1 MNEEVV
7 KRNRFLGE
15 SKYGETQHDWEKR
28 MKLEEFHKK
37 VTGKPLFTEEVIDR
51 IIKKSIKEYNVLYE
65 NSSYKKMFP
74 PLKLI
79 NYLPEGIDV
88 DEFNHI
94 ISYNPEHEDYVSTS
108 VENNPTQDKSFG
120 EDIQVWSVF
129 KRNKINKYDYLDG
142 NVLVYAL
149 KNDRGNKWK
158 FKTKR
163 DRQNIMNQIT
173 LIIDKFNAIHQYG
186 PTVVVPSGGGLNQIM
201 ANIVKER
208 NPKTKIINDVLGKI
222 SAEEVYNDTT
232 KPGTLFRKKYNTR
245 ETFNNARIELEKYIY
260 KMDKKRNGLFS
271 YHFIPNKEM
280 RKVIGQSLKI
290 SEDSGKYSEDIN
302 DKDILIIDDTISQG
316 NSIKYTCDL
325 IKDTFIPNSITV
337 LTLFS

>member
-1 MNEEVV
+1 
-7 KRNRFLGE
+7 
-15 SKYGETQHDWEKR
+15 
-28 MKLEEFHKK
+28 
-37 VTGKPLFTEEVIDR
+37 
-51 IIKKSIKEYNVLYE
+51 
-65 NSSYKKMFP
+65 
-74 PLKLI
+74 
-79 NYLPEGIDV
+79 
-88 DEFNHI
+88 
-94 ISYNPEHEDYVSTS
+94 
-108 VENNPTQDKSFG
+108 
-120 EDIQVWSVF
+120 
-129 KRNKINKYDYLDG
+129 
-142 NVLVYAL
+142 
-149 KNDRGNKWK
+149 
-158 FKTKR
+158 
-163 DRQNIMNQIT
+163 
-173 LIIDKFNAIHQYG
+173 LIIDKFNATHQYG

-302 DKDILIIDDTISQG
+302 GKDILIIDDTISQG